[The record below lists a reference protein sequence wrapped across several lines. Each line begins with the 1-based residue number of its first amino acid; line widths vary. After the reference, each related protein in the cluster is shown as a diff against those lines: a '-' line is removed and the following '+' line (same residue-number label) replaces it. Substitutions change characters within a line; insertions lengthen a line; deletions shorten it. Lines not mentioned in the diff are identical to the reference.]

1 MATESRLSNV
11 EGRVDELSRSI
22 SDFREDLRAIHVRID
37 QLSGRIDQ
45 LSIQVNGRIDRL
57 FLAVLGIGA
66 AQVALL
72 VTLVVRQG

>member
-22 SDFREDLRAIHVRID
+22 SDFREDLRAVHVRID